1 MPLINKTKRVKKT
14 DNVELLKA
22 QNLFIEERLTNDT
35 KPSLN
40 IKTLVM
46 EGMGFEIN

>member
-14 DNVELLKA
+14 DNVELLKS
-22 QNLFIEERLTNDT
+22 QNLFIEECIMADT
-35 KPSLN
+35 KSSLN

-46 EGMGFEIN
+46 DGMGF